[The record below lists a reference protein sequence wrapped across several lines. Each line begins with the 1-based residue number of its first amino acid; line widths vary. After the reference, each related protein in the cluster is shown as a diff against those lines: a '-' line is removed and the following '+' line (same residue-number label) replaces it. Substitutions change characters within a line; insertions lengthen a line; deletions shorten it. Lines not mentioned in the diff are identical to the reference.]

1 MKDGGFSGGGSRMN
15 DSSFSGGEPFLER
28 TYRKSF
34 RAPDL
39 TFFHIAVEQTD
50 LLVGIGDHA
59 ANDNHGR
66 DHAAND
72 NHGRDHAANDSHGR
86 DHAANDSHGGYPA
99 QNIRNRNGLL
109 TARILQAAEESAGN
123 AVLAC
128 RGQLETQIRLQPGF
142 LTSLVPLAL
151 PVACPLLIAEM
162 VRAARLADVGPMA
175 AVAGAVA
182 ERVGRMLAERFSEV
196 LVENGGDIWITGT
209 RDRAAGLFCGNSPLN
224 GKLGLRLPAGGFP
237 LGLCTSSGTIG
248 HSLSFGRADAA
259 TVKAKSASLADAVA
273 TGFGNRVKT
282 AEDIPDALEW
292 ASSIPGILGLLVV
305 IGDRMGVWGDME
317 LKVL

>member
-1 MKDGGFSGGGSRMN
+1 MSLMSESGDMGDNGSK
-15 DSSFSGGEPFLER
+15 PFLER
-28 TYRKSF
+28 TYRNSF

-39 TFFHIAVEQTD
+39 MYFHVAVEQTD
-50 LLVGIGDHA
+50 LLVGIGDQA
-59 ANDNHGR
+59 ANGR
-66 DHAAND
+66 DGWD
-72 NHGRDHAANDSHGR
+72 
-86 DHAANDSHGGYPA
+86 PA
-99 QNIRNRNGLL
+99 RKIRNRSGPGPALKIRNRNGLL
-109 TARILQAAEESAGN
+109 AARILKEAEESARN

-128 RGQLETQIRLQPGF
+128 RGQLEAQIRLQPAF
-142 LTSLVPLAL
+142 LTSLVPLDL
-151 PVACPLLIAEM
+151 PPACTLLIAEM
-162 VRAARLADVGPMA
+162 VHAAKLADVGPMA

-182 ERVGRMLAERFSEV
+182 EWVGRTLAEQFSEV
-196 LVENGGDIWITGT
+196 LVENGGDIWMTGT
-209 RDRAAGLFCGNSPLN
+209 RDRTAGLFCGNSPLN
-224 GKLGLRLPAGGFP
+224 GKLGLQLPAGGFP

-292 ASSIPGILGLLVV
+292 ASSVPGVLGLLVV
-305 IGDRMGVWGDME
+305 IGDRMGAWGDME